1 MFPPILR
8 ENVLQLKPVEGNH
21 ILVYQTTDSN
31 YELLKLLKEF
41 DDEFIIYGFHK
52 NKRDGNLTFK
62 DFNEDEFF
70 EDLASAR
77 AVITN
82 GGFTL
87 ISEALYLEKPILSI
101 PVKKQFEQILNAI
114 YLKRLE
120 YGEFHE
126 DPDKEDIKKFLEN
139 LDFYRDNIKSKFKHD
154 NNQSIYDELDEIIE
168 NIS

>member
-1 MFPPILR
+1 
-8 ENVLQLKPVEGNH
+8 VQ
-21 ILVYQTTDSN
+21 
-31 YELLKLLKEF
+31 
-41 DDEFIIYGFHK
+41 
-52 NKRDGNLTFK
+52 
-62 DFNEDEFF
+62 
-70 EDLASAR
+70 
-77 AVITN
+77 
-82 GGFTL
+82 
-87 ISEALYLEKPILSI
+87 YLEKPILSI